1 MLCLSTKMEKLKIEE
16 IIKACEGKLI
26 DGKKQD
32 IINNIEIDSRKIK
45 DGDCFIAIKGQRLD
59 GHDYC
64 VDAIKNGAK
73 ALIVSK
79 LFSTSQTLANIILVQ
94 DTTKALGD
102 IAAYYRRK
110 FSPQVIAITGS
121 NGKSTTKEMIS
132 HLLQNRYNIVK
143 VPNSYNNNIGVPLTV
158 LKIDKKTE
166 VLILEMEMNE
176 YGGIKRLCDI
186 SLPDIGVLTNIGDSH
201 LLYLTNRQGVQKEKA
216 ELLESIASRGI
227 AVLNKDDPLV
237 MEIGE
242 IFQFRKKITY
252 GINNTADIYATDIKD
267 FGENG
272 CEFLLSNKY
281 KIRLNFPGRYN
292 IYNALAAISVAQIFN
307 ISWEKIIDDLKSFK
321 LLDMRMQK
329 IDING
334 IEIFNDAYNANPQS
348 MIAALQTFAN
358 FSAKG
363 KKIVVLGDM
372 LELGEKSVEL
382 HKKVGE
388 TFPNG
393 IDIIITFGQYA
404 HYIAEQAKLNNKV
417 KDTFLLDS
425 ISDIVNKLV
434 DITCKSDKILIK
446 GSRAL
451 KMEEIIYNLQKYYAC
466 KIKTN

>member
-1 MLCLSTKMEKLKIEE
+1 MLCLFIKMEKLKIEE
-16 IIKACEGKLI
+16 IIKACQGKLI
-26 DGKKQD
+26 HGKKQD
-32 IINNIEIDSRKIK
+32 IINNIEIDSRRIK
-45 DGDCFIAIKGQRLD
+45 NGDCFIAIVGQRLD

-73 ALIVSK
+73 ALVISK
-79 LFSTSQTLANIILVQ
+79 LFSTSQTLPNIILVK
-94 DTTKALGD
+94 DTIKALGD

-121 NGKSTTKEMIS
+121 NGKTTTKEMIS
-132 HLLQNRYNIVK
+132 HLLQYSYNIIK

-158 LKIDKKTE
+158 LNIDKKTE
-166 VLILEMEMNE
+166 VLILEMEMNQ

-216 ELLESIASRGI
+216 ELLESIESKGI

-237 MEIGE
+237 MELGE

-252 GINNTADIYATDIKD
+252 SINNIADIYATDIKD

-272 CEFLLSNKY
+272 CEFLLFNKY
-281 KIRLNFPGRYN
+281 KIRLNFPGQYN
-292 IYNALAAISVAQIFN
+292 IYNALAAISVAHIFN

-321 LLDMRMQK
+321 LIDMRMQK

-348 MIAALQTFAN
+348 MIAALETFAN
-358 FSAKG
+358 FSTKG
-363 KKIVVLGDM
+363 KKIVILGDM
-372 LELGEKSVEL
+372 LELGDKSVEL

-388 TFPNG
+388 SFPTG

-404 HYIAEQAKLNNKV
+404 HYIAEHAKLNNKV
-417 KDTFLLDS
+417 KDTFLLNTF
-425 ISDIVNKLV
+425 SDIVNKLV
-434 DITCKSDKILIK
+434 DIIGKNDKILLK

-451 KMEEIIYNLQKYYAC
+451 KMEEIIYNLQRYYAS
-466 KIKTN
+466 KNKTN